1 MGSRAEWRRRHASIS
16 GQAVRQA
23 GRRVERVSFENVVDS
38 ALKILP

>member
-23 GRRVERVSFENVVDS
+23 GRQAGREG
-38 ALKILP
+38 